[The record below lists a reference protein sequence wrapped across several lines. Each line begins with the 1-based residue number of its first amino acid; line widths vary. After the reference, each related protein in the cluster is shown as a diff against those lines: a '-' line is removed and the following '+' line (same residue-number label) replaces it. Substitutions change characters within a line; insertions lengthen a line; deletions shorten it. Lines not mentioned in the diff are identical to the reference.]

1 MKRIPLYLLAILSL
15 VACSKEGNG
24 EVNPAPEKP
33 KSEITITT
41 TGTDFST
48 DGGVNEISF
57 TTSEAWSASV
67 VNTRADGWLSINPTS
82 GAAGNAKINV
92 TTKPNDT
99 PDDRS
104 ASIII
109 KAGTTSKTINVS
121 QKQKDALT
129 VTASKF
135 EVGAEGGEVKI
146 EVKANINFEYAI
158 EESAKDWVTQANTR
172 ALKTST
178 LTFKVAANEET
189 QKREAKIT
197 IKSGEF
203 NETVTIYQAGSTP
216 SIVIS
221 KNEYVV
227 SADGE
232 VINVEVTS
240 NVDVKVEMP
249 TGVDWISE
257 NKTRATSTNTYSFD
271 VAPSQEYEQ
280 RSAEIRFTNKENGLS
295 EVVKVVQV
303 QKDAIVIAKNSYTV
317 NNKGDQIEIEVGHNV
332 DFNVEISSD
341 WITQANTRAFTT
353 DKLLFNIAENKTN
366 DNREASI
373 TFTSTDGAIS
383 QVVKVYQAQEDALII
398 SKKEIVVSEESG
410 TLSFEIQTNVEFK
423 VSEPNVGWLRA
434 VTTRGLTTH
443 TLSYEYDAN
452 TEYDSREALIVVTDV
467 KNNKAETITITQA
480 QKDAIVLAKEEYNVD
495 SKGTQLEIEVGH
507 NVDFNVEISSDW
519 ITQTNTR
526 AFTTDKLLFNIAENK
541 TNDNREASIT
551 FTSTDGAIS
560 QVVKVYQAQ
569 EDALIISKK
578 EIVVSEESG
587 TLSFEIQ
594 ANVEFKVSEPNV
606 GWLRAVTTRGLT
618 THTLSYEYDANT
630 EYDSREALIVVT
642 DVKNN
647 KAETITIT
655 QAQKDA
661 IVLAK
666 SEYELG
672 AEGGNLDFEIQTNV
686 EVTVTISDNAKD
698 WIQQVET
705 RALVTKALYFNVSA
719 YPDGEEREG
728 TITITGGN
736 AKQTITVIQGGLK
749 EVLAKERAALIELYN
764 AAGGDNWTNN
774 TNWCSD
780 KPVGEWYGV
789 GVNEK
794 GLVTTLDLM
803 NNGIVCNDF
812 PESITDLGYLDCIYL
827 TTTSTEFPQNILKL
841 KQLIYLEWQLN
852 EYKGELPK
860 EISNLQNLTHLGIS
874 GDFTSLPEELG
885 NMKNL
890 EYIGIDGPWSGG
902 SQTITSGIP
911 MNISKLGNL
920 KHLHI
925 GWLDMPIE
933 IPDWIYEMK
942 SLEELQFRKLGLTG
956 TISEKISN
964 LTNLKSLWLSENK
977 LEGNIPNGIT
987 SLANLE
993 SLLLESNNLTGNIPI
1008 GFAQLT
1014 KLIEIWAYG
1023 NRLSG
1028 ELPYDFEQNPNYN
1041 LWGVDQNVMIQ
1052 QPGYGLTYPSD
1063 AYESTD
1069 FSKDGEVIVLQEATK
1084 GNGVNIVLLGD
1095 GFVDTDMSDGG
1106 AYEEAMNEAFGYLFA
1121 LEPMKSYKEY
1131 FNVYAVK
1138 AVSKH
1143 NRFAEGY
1150 STALGSYLGIAP
1162 YVSGDID
1169 KCLEYASKAPITSTK
1184 DLTVAVMLNS
1194 NVYAGTTFWLE
1205 NDLGVAFIGMARP
1218 ADGFYEKRFE
1228 STFIHEVVG
1237 HGFGKLADEYV
1248 YYNET
1253 YPDAGNM
1260 ELRQEW
1266 IESGYYA
1273 NVDII
1278 SDPAQIRWAHML
1290 NDEQFSSYTGIVE
1303 GGDLFAYG
1311 IWRPEEISM
1320 MNNNQP
1326 YFNAPSRE
1334 AIVKRIMKLA
1344 GEEYSFES
1352 FAEKDKYNPLPNT
1365 RANVTKE
1372 FEPTP
1377 SPVMIKGDWRKA
1389 MNNVPKR

>member
-1 MKRIPLYLLAILSL
+1 MKRILFYLFMFITVIS
-15 VACSKEGNG
+15 CSKEENN
-24 EVNPAPEKP
+24 ETELKPTPPTPPE
-33 KSEITITT
+33 SEIILTT
-41 TGTDFST
+41 TISDFNTEGGT
-48 DGGVNEISF
+48 NEISF
-57 TTSEAWSASV
+57 TTTEAWSASV

-341 WITQANTRAFTT
+341 WITQ
-353 DKLLFNIAENKTN
+353 
-366 DNREASI
+366 
-373 TFTSTDGAIS
+373 
-383 QVVKVYQAQEDALII
+383 
-398 SKKEIVVSEESG
+398 
-410 TLSFEIQTNVEFK
+410 
-423 VSEPNVGWLRA
+423 
-434 VTTRGLTTH
+434 
-443 TLSYEYDAN
+443 
-452 TEYDSREALIVVTDV
+452 
-467 KNNKAETITITQA
+467 
-480 QKDAIVLAKEEYNVD
+480 
-495 SKGTQLEIEVGH
+495 
-507 NVDFNVEISSDW
+507 
-519 ITQTNTR
+519 TNTR

-672 AEGGNLDFEIQTNV
+672 GEGGNLDFEIQTNV

-705 RALVTKALYFNVSA
+705 RALATKALYFNVSA

-736 AKQTITVIQGGLK
+736 AKQTITVKQGGLK
-749 EVLAKERAALIELYN
+749 EILAKERAALIELYN

-812 PESITDLGYLDCIYL
+812 PESITDLDYLDCIYL
-827 TTTSTEFPQNILKL
+827 TTTSTEFPKNILNL

-911 MNISKLGNL
+911 LSISKLSNL

-925 GWLDMPIE
+925 GWLDMPIV

-1041 LWGVDQNVMIQ
+1041 LWGVVQNVMVQ

-1084 GNGVNIVLLGD
+1084 GNGVDIVLLGD

-1218 ADGFYEKRFE
+1218 ADGFYEKTFE

-1303 GGDLFAYG
+1303 GGETFAYG

-1352 FAEKDKYNPLPNT
+1352 FAEKDKYNPLPST
-1365 RANVTKE
+1365 RANATKE

-1377 SPVMIKGDWRKA
+1377 SPVMIKGDWRKD
-1389 MNNVPKR
+1389 MNNVSKR